1 MANILLSWT
10 SPANITNVDSI
21 ELFRIKKLAGDAD
34 VATAPACSDYVDSDN
49 NPVSSADHLSASFTG
64 SDVIVPSAASTAMS
78 YVDTVSEIGEY
89 YYAAFSKNAAGYSP
103 CTTTTSRVSIT
114 TV

>member
-21 ELFRIKKLAGDAD
+21 ELFRIKKDASDAD
-34 VATAPACSDYVDSDN
+34 VATAPACADYVDSAN
-49 NPVSSADHLSASFTG
+49 AVNANATHLSSGFTG
-64 SDVIVPSAASTAMS
+64 ADILVPTQASTAMS
-78 YVDTVSEIGEY
+78 HVDSVSEVGEY

-103 CTTTTSRVSIT
+103 CTTTSSRVSIT
-114 TV
+114 SL